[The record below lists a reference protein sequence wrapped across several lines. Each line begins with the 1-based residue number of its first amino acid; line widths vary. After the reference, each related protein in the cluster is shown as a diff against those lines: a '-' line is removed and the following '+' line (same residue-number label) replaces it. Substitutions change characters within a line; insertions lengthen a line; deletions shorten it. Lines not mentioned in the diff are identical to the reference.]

1 MSTLAVLGVPSSAAS
16 YAAGQDQ
23 APRALRAAGLF
34 DALADAGIEALDAGD
49 ATEQVWAPDP
59 SAPHAQ
65 NAAQAV
71 DSVRET
77 AERVATLLG
86 SGHRVVVIGG
96 NCTIATGAAAGLTQ
110 RSDDRPGL
118 VYIDRH
124 FDMNTPETTNEG
136 AIDWMGVGHA
146 LALPGALDSY
156 LDVLGDRP
164 LLQPDRLVFFGV
176 DPTQSTQFERDHV
189 DRLDI
194 PVTTQADLMADP
206 VESARGVLATLPDV
220 SFVVHVDVDVLDFTR
235 APLSE
240 NTSGRN
246 IGPSLAQ
253 LEAALSVLV
262 ADPRWRVL
270 TVGEINPT
278 RSAGV
283 PGLLTD
289 FCALLARV
297 LASARS

>member
-1 MSTLAVLGVPSSAAS
+1 MTNLAVFGVPSSAAS

-23 APRALRAAGLF
+23 APHALRAAGLF
-34 DALADAGIEALDAGD
+34 DALADAGIEARDAGD
-49 ATEQVWAPDP
+49 ATEQVWRPDP

-71 DSVRET
+71 ESVRET
-77 AERVATLLG
+77 AERVASLLDTDD
-86 SGHRVVVIGG
+86 RVLVIGG
-96 NCTIATGAAAGLTQ
+96 NCTIATGAVAGLTRQ
-110 RSDDRPGL
+110 SDERPGL

-156 LDVLGDRP
+156 LDVLGERP
-164 LLQPDRLVFFGV
+164 LLRSGRLVFFGV
-176 DPTQSTQFERDHV
+176 DPTQATRFERDHV
-189 DRLDI
+189 AERQI
-194 PVTTQADLMADP
+194 SVTTQAELMADP
-206 VESARGVLATLPDV
+206 AASARGVLAALPDAP
-220 SFVVHVDVDVLDFTR
+220 FVVHVDVDVLDFTQ

-246 IGPSLAQ
+246 IGPSPAQ
-253 LEAALSVLV
+253 LEAALGVLI
-262 ADPRWRVL
+262 ADRRWRVL

-278 RSAGV
+278 RSAGMPDLL
-283 PGLLTD
+283 PG
-289 FCALLARV
+289 FCALLGRV
-297 LASARS
+297 LAKAR

>member
-1 MSTLAVLGVPSSAAS
+1 MTNLAVLGVPSSAAS

-23 APRALRAAGLF
+23 APRALRAAGLLS
-34 DALADAGIEALDAGD
+34 ALADAGVEAHDAGD
-49 ATEQVWAPDP
+49 ATEQVWSPDP

-65 NAAQAV
+65 NEAQTV
-71 DSVRET
+71 ESVRET
-77 AERVATLLG
+77 AQRVRDLLATG
-86 SGHRVVVIGG
+86 DRVLVVGG
-96 NCTIATGAAAGLTQ
+96 NCTIATGAVAGLAQ
-110 RSDDRPGL
+110 ASGERPGL

-146 LALPGALDSY
+146 LALPGALESY
-156 LDVLGDRP
+156 LDALGDRP
-164 LLQPDRLVFFGV
+164 LLGPDQLVFYGV
-176 DPTQSTQFERDHV
+176 DPTQSTRFERDHV
-189 DRLDI
+189 AALKL

-206 VESARGVLATLPDV
+206 AESARGVLAALPE
-220 SFVVHVDVDVLDFTR
+220 SPFVVHVDVDVLDFTR

-246 IGPSLAQ
+246 VGPSLAQ

-262 ADPRWRVL
+262 ADRRWRVL
-270 TVGEINPT
+270 TVGEINPG

-283 PGLLTD
+283 PDLLTE

-297 LASARS
+297 LASGR